1 MVERTLQ
8 SKLRHLATKFPFA
21 AILGPRQSGK
31 STLAGMAFPDYARV
45 SLEDLDNREF
55 AAADPRGFIATY
67 PDRTIIDEVQRVPT
81 LLSYLQTHAD
91 NMRKTGMYILTGSH
105 NLALSDAIDQSLA
118 GRTAIL
124 TLLPFSHQE
133 MRDAG
138 IMPASVDEEI
148 FQGSYPR
155 LYDYNIAPTDYYP
168 NYIQTYIER
177 DIRSLKNIGDL
188 AKFTKLIKLCA
199 GRIGQLLNKN
209 SLAVEC
215 GVSAPT
221 IDSWLSILE
230 ACYIIHFLLP
240 DHRNYSKRLVKS
252 PKLYFCDTGLACSLL
267 EIKSPGQ
274 LATHYLRGGLFEN
287 MVINEFLKRGYN
299 HGVQPDLSFWRDSSG
314 NEIDLL
320 SGTEEKERLAF
331 EIKSGATF
339 SKEYFKG
346 LNYWS
351 GLSGADST
359 HKTVIY
365 GGDRSMSTSDGK
377 VSAWKDL

>member
-55 AAADPRGFIATY
+55 AATDPRGFIATY

-91 NMRKTGMYILTGSH
+91 NMRKTGMYILIGSH

-133 MRDAG
+133 MRSAG

-168 NYIQTYIER
+168 NYIRTYIER

-230 ACYIIHFLLP
+230 ACYIIHFLRP
-240 DHRNYSKRLVKS
+240 DHRNYSTRHTLPARRFVREHGHQRIPQARL
-252 PKLYFCDTGLACSLL
+252 
-267 EIKSPGQ
+267 
-274 LATHYLRGGLFEN
+274 
-287 MVINEFLKRGYN
+287 
-299 HGVQPDLSFWRDSSG
+299 
-314 NEIDLL
+314 
-320 SGTEEKERLAF
+320 
-331 EIKSGATF
+331 
-339 SKEYFKG
+339 
-346 LNYWS
+346 
-351 GLSGADST
+351 
-359 HKTVIY
+359 
-365 GGDRSMSTSDGK
+365 
-377 VSAWKDL
+377 

>member
-1 MVERTLQ
+1 M
-8 SKLRHLATKFPFA
+8 
-21 AILGPRQSGK
+21 ILP
-31 STLAGMAFPDYARV
+31 STLLNDLIIPRWPVPDDPYPRALWADQLEHATAQLSRLFNQHYHTTISLITKNNLTNPDYQLHLPTTPVRRI
-45 SLEDLDNREF
+45 N
-55 AAADPRGFIATY
+55 T
-67 PDRTIIDEVQRVPT
+67 T
-81 LLSYLQTHAD
+81 LLRQNHPDAYTKTAYLRATDAEH
-91 NMRKTGMYILTGSH
+91 IL
-105 NLALSDAIDQSLA
+105 
-118 GRTAIL
+118 GRTALYTLCKTADPARTDHL
-124 TLLPFSHQE
+124 T
-133 MRDAG
+133 R
-138 IMPASVDEEI
+138 I
-148 FQGSYPR
+148 
-155 LYDYNIAPTDYYP
+155 
-168 NYIQTYIER
+168 
-177 DIRSLKNIGDL
+177 NIGDL